1 MAIKKKISELPEC
14 TDFTGLFTIGVDA
27 LNRSVKVSLSYIQT
41 KVTELISSVSS
52 GIRSAETATSNANTA
67 AGTANAS
74 ATSANSAATAATTA
88 KTNADNATEKAL
100 KATTSATNAAESAN
114 NAAKNANDAAS
125 NAETA
130 TQEATQA
137 KEETIAA
144 TEGAVKATE
153 DAETATSNANTAAS
167 IANSFVPESM
177 ELSYPETIT
186 LGNKAEIFIKAS
198 LKPDYVK
205 GNVLFLGDSNAVS
218 VAPDGRISVNGVG
231 TSTVHV
237 IPTGNT
243 ALFRSVQVKVLRPTL
258 RFASIRTSLRLTQSG
273 GLRLT

>member
-41 KVTELISSVSS
+41 KVTELISSVNSVIS
-52 GIRSAETATSNANTA
+52 GAQTATSNANTA
-67 AGTANAS
+67 ADTANAS
-74 ATSANSAATAATTA
+74 AATANTAATEASTA

-100 KATTSATNAAESAN
+100 TATTSANNAAESAN
-114 NAAKNANDAAS
+114 KAAKSANDAAS
-125 NAETA
+125 TAATA

-144 TEGAVKATE
+144 TGEAVKATE
-153 DAETATSNANTAAS
+153 EAQTATSNANTAAS

-186 LGNKAEIFIKAS
+186 LGNKAELFIKAA
-198 LKPDYVK
+198 LKPEHVM

-218 VAPDGRISVNGVG
+218 VAPDGRISVNGLG